1 MSCRPMVT
9 LMRTDEYERLV
20 KFFVDNELEFDG
32 DEEVD
37 TDIVECF
44 KIVDPEDNL
53 LAAAVLAKREGE
65 FIIDG
70 IAVDPAFRKFGLGKI
85 LLNKVKAEVENLG
98 GDSIA
103 LVARAP
109 EFFRKNEFKTVD
121 PNTAPNF
128 FECKQCPQYQKTCF
142 PEVMRLS
149 MKKAEK

>member
-44 KIVDPEDNL
+44 KIVDPEDHL
-53 LAAAVLAKREGE
+53 LAAAVLARREGE

-85 LLNKVKAEVENLG
+85 LLNKVKSEVENLG

-109 EFFRKNEFKTVD
+109 EFFRKNEFETVD

-128 FECKQCPQYQKTCF
+128 FECKQCPQYRKTCF
-142 PEVMRLS
+142 PEIMRLS
-149 MKKAEK
+149 MKKAEE